1 MNNVIAAIIVAYMD
15 TGEFGTRGI
24 QVNESAWEYCI
35 KTVDGTDTDMVFCDH
50 KFDPNNELAELD
62 FDYDDPEYAI
72 EYFDGR

>member
-15 TGEFGTRGI
+15 TGEYGTSGI

-35 KTVDGTDTDMVFCDH
+35 KTVDGTDSDMVFCDH
-50 KFDPNNELAELD
+50 KFDPFHELGDLN
-62 FDYDDPEYAI
+62 FDYANAEYAL